1 MKRILS
7 ISFALLLIH
16 CAFAQPGYMPAP
28 ENLNSRK
35 EFAEDR
41 FGIFIHWGLY
51 SMMGQGEWAMQ
62 LKNMNYREY
71 AHLADAF
78 YPSKFDARQWVR
90 TFKAAGARYIT
101 ITSRHHDGF
110 SMFGTSA
117 SPYNV
122 VDGTPFGR
130 DVLAEIAQACQEE
143 GMKLHFYYSHL
154 DWGRTDF
161 YPRGRTGNG
170 TGRPDEG
177 DWNSYLDFMDT
188 QLTELLTGYGPIRA
202 IWFDGI
208 WDKDMYPR
216 EDQPEL
222 WNLYH
227 QYELI
232 HSLQPGC
239 LIGNN
244 HHILPFE
251 GEDIQ
256 IFEKDIPGH
265 NESGFSG
272 QEISPLPLE
281 TCETMNNNWGYC
293 ITDTFYK
300 SEDELVRYLVRTA
313 GKGANL
319 LLNIGPRPDGTLP
332 EEAIERLGAMGS
344 WLSTYGESIYGT
356 QAGYIAEQD
365 WGVTTQKDNV
375 LYLHILNHQELL
387 SIPAASRPLEIVRLG
402 DGSAVPFSWKK
413 GVLSLT
419 PSAFE
424 GPDDVICIRFRH
436 NL

>member
-1 MKRILS
+1 
-7 ISFALLLIH
+7 
-16 CAFAQPGYMPAP
+16 
-28 ENLNSRK
+28 
-35 EFAEDR
+35 
-41 FGIFIHWGLY
+41 
-51 SMMGQGEWAMQ
+51 
-62 LKNMNYREY
+62 
-71 AHLADAF
+71 
-78 YPSKFDARQWVR
+78 
-90 TFKAAGARYIT
+90 
-101 ITSRHHDGF
+101 
-110 SMFGTSA
+110 
-117 SPYNV
+117 
-122 VDGTPFGR
+122 
-130 DVLAEIAQACQEE
+130 
-143 GMKLHFYYSHL
+143 MKLHFYYSHL

-293 ITDTFYK
+293 ITDTFC
-300 SEDELVRYLVRTA
+300 
-313 GKGANL
+313 NL
-319 LLNIGPRPDGTLP
+319 YR
-332 EEAIERLGAMGS
+332 
-344 WLSTYGESIYGT
+344 
-356 QAGYIAEQD
+356 
-365 WGVTTQKDNV
+365 
-375 LYLHILNHQELL
+375 ELL
-387 SIPAASRPLEIVRLG
+387 ELPWSGCTGAYAFLG
-402 DGSAVPFSWKK
+402 KLGKHSERRFTE
-413 GVLSLT
+413 LSL
-419 PSAFE
+419 
-424 GPDDVICIRFRH
+424 
-436 NL
+436 